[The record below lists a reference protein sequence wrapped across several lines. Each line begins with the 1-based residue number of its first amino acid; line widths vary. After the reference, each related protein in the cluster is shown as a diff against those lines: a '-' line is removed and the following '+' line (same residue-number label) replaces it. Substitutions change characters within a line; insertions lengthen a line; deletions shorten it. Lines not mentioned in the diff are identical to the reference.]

1 MCSRTWKRYLL
12 LRSQVWPSS
21 TDDKTSICVIR
32 QMDNIDIFQ
41 FPAIMTYVQ
50 QNKNIFVHIVIT
62 LQLQAL
68 NSFCTFF
75 LFWET
80 RLVNNTSTWW
90 CPKQT
95 TSPGIP
101 PSADT
106 KYMPKHKGLSLW
118 REARACPDT
127 TLMTHQTC
135 TAIRHLCLCRDSE
148 DTYLNIQIVFL
159 SAYGSV

>member
-32 QMDNIDIFQ
+32 QTDNTDIFQ
-41 FPAIMTYVQ
+41 FPAIMTYIQ

-95 TSPGIP
+95 LHLEFPQVQIPSICQSTKGSPSGEKP
-101 PSADT
+101 EHAQTQPLWLTRLAQQSDT
-106 KYMPKHKGLSLW
+106 
-118 REARACPDT
+118 
-127 TLMTHQTC
+127 
-135 TAIRHLCLCRDSE
+135 
-148 DTYLNIQIVFL
+148 
-159 SAYGSV
+159 SAYAEILRILI